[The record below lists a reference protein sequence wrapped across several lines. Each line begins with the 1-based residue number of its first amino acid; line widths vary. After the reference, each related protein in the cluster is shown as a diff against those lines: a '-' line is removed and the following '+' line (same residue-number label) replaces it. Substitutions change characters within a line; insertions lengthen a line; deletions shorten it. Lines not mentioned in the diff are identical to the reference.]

1 MSTST
6 ALFDAVTALN
16 TRIKQAAS
24 TASAEE
30 MAYLGSAIEKIG
42 GQVSLIDLA
51 EHVDNLKVN
60 LDSYLAQT
68 KTNLDETLTEAIQ
81 NAMNDLSRVKNEHLD
96 EMSVMQMNA
105 KADITTHTNA
115 ANQSMQDTS
124 ATVLTQVMTAITNL
138 TAAIDQATTAAAAIR
153 DVQPITEA
161 DLYFFNA

>member
-16 TRIKQAAS
+16 NRIKQAAP

-42 GQVSLIDLA
+42 GQVSLVDLA
-51 EHVDNLKVN
+51 EHVNNLKLL
-60 LDSYLAQT
+60 LDTYRVQTEGAIDQTLA
-68 KTNLDETLTEAIQ
+68 EAIT
-81 NAMNDLSRVKNEHLD
+81 NAMNDLSRVKNEHLS

-105 KADITTHTNA
+105 KADITTHTDA

-124 ATVLTQVMTAITNL
+124 AMVLSQVMTAITNL

>member
-16 TRIKQAAS
+16 SRIKQAAA
-24 TASAEE
+24 TATAEE
-30 MAYLGSAIEKIG
+30 MAYLGAAIEKIG

-51 EHVDNLKVN
+51 EHVENLK
-60 LDSYLAQT
+60 A
-68 KTNLDETLTEAIQ
+68 TLTTFLDQTELNLNQTLRDAIQ
-81 NAMNDLSRVKNEHLD
+81 NAMNDLSRVKNEHLS

-105 KADITTHTNA
+105 KADITTHTDA
-115 ANQSMQDTS
+115 ANQSMLDTS
-124 ATVLTQVMTAITNL
+124 ATVLSQVMTAITNL